1 MADLSFLDVLN
12 ERGEGNATL
21 RAVLPGGEVC
31 QISNRICPL
40 KFLDRCPLLYHVFE
54 DGSQSRLQANIE
66 ASIYGITCLL
76 PLLTACRYDSSAG
89 LIRVTSHHE
98 LPPELRPVPNPLS
111 LIRDS
116 IC

>member
-1 MADLSFLDVLN
+1 MADISFLDVLN

-31 QISNRICPL
+31 QISNHICPF
-40 KFLDRCPLLYHVFE
+40 KFVDRCPLLYHAFE
-54 DGSQSRLQANIE
+54 CGSQSRLQASIE
-66 ASIYGITCLL
+66 ASIYAITCLL
-76 PLLTACRYDSSAG
+76 PLLTSCRYVSSAD

-111 LIRDS
+111 LICDS

>member
-1 MADLSFLDVLN
+1 MADISFLDVLN

-31 QISNRICPL
+31 QISNRICPF
-40 KFLDRCPLLYHVFE
+40 KFVDRCPLLYHAFE
-54 DGSQSRLQANIE
+54 HGSQSRLQASIE
-66 ASIYGITCLL
+66 ASIYGTTCLL
-76 PLLTACRYDSSAG
+76 SLLTACRYDSCG
-89 LIRVTSHHE
+89 DLIRVTSHHE
-98 LPPELRPVPNPLS
+98 LPPELRLVPNPLS